1 MGKTENPEATCDATK
16 RGKMKTLFRIQIASM
31 LITLLCTV
39 IMFTIE
45 PQDVNE
51 TTILTLTVIGV
62 MSVFVM
68 VGSLYVEL
76 DKTFKKNRKD

>member
-1 MGKTENPEATCDATK
+1 
-16 RGKMKTLFRIQIASM
+16 M